1 MQLDEAQERFI
12 EMWGA
17 LGTEWGITRSMAQI
31 HALLLL
37 SPKPLCADEVMD
49 KLQIARGNANTNLR
63 ALLDWG
69 LVKKEFISGDRKE
82 YYAAYKDMWHVAKQV
97 VVHRKQRELD
107 PLIRAL
113 QQLKDIESTPE
124 NAEQVKYFESVTNDV
139 STFADKADSILN
151 GMINADQNWLLNTF
165 LRLVK

>member
-1 MQLDEAQERFI
+1 MKLDEAKEQFI

-17 LGTEWGITRSMAQI
+17 LGSEWGITRSMAQI

-37 SPKPLCADEVMD
+37 SPKPLCADEVMEQL
-49 KLQIARGNANTNLR
+49 KIARGNSNTNLR

-82 YYAAYKDMWHVAKQV
+82 YFVAHKDMWHVAKQV
-97 VVHRKQRELD
+97 VVHRKKRELD
-107 PLIRAL
+107 PLILAL
-113 QQLKDIESTPE
+113 KQLKDIESTPE

-139 STFADKADSILN
+139 STFAEKADSILN
-151 GMINADQNWLLNTF
+151 GMITADQNWLLNTF

>member
-1 MQLDEAQERFI
+1 MQLAEAEERFI

-17 LGTEWGITRSMAQI
+17 LGSEWGITRSMAQI

-37 SPKPLCADEVMD
+37 SPKPLCATDVMER
-49 KLQIARGNANTNLR
+49 LAIASGNANTNLR

-69 LVKKEFISGDRKE
+69 LIRKELVTGDRKE
-82 YYAAYKDMWHVAKQV
+82 YFVAHKDMWHIAKQV
-97 VVHRKQRELD
+97 VIHRKKRELE
-107 PLIRAL
+107 PLIVAL
-113 QQLKDIESTPE
+113 KELKNIEKTPE
-124 NAEQVKYFESVTNDV
+124 NAQKLAYFETITTDV

-151 GMINADQNWLLNTF
+151 GMITADQNWLLNTF

>member
-49 KLQIARGNANTNLR
+49 RLQIARGNANTNLR

-107 PLIRAL
+107 PLIRVL
-113 QQLKDIESTPE
+113 QQLKDIETTPE

-139 STFADKADSILN
+139 STFADKADSILK
-151 GMINADQNWLLNTF
+151 GMINADQNWLINTF